1 MNSTKCVRRCTQ
13 CSAEFEPDP
22 RIGSRQ
28 ETCGSAECQR
38 KLHSK
43 ACRRWHAANVEATR
57 SHYQDF
63 VLPFRRV
70 QPDYQGRWRWGQ
82 RLREIR
88 EQMGQLGGALLVPL
102 RGLISRAQVLAARA
116 VGVVQTGVLAGESM
130 NRAMQAVHKMVS
142 ALEQLQASTAELS
155 ALGL

>member
-1 MNSTKCVRRCTQ
+1 
-13 CSAEFEPDP
+13 
-22 RIGSRQ
+22 
-28 ETCGSAECQR
+28 
-38 KLHSK
+38 
-43 ACRRWHAANVEATR
+43 
-57 SHYQDF
+57 